1 MYTSLASPPRGTLC
15 VCVWVWMWVCG
26 CVWVCVWV
34 CVGVWVCVCAI
45 GFHHTHSPRGGGK
58 VEWLLLWEWEGGGAS
73 WLSWSS
79 PRGTKH
85 QNDQPPRPT
94 TTMVGDGWVGGLHLS
109 WGGRGLAIAV
119 VQESSAAKTL
129 RGGTCA
135 AGPLRRPWNPSI
147 AGQRDHPLILN
158 CFSLWCRY
166 QGIACGLSPP
176 SRPTRGPEISNN
188 LILNY
193 INVIFPGF
201 SGAAIKAL
209 HWWPFATGSP
219 SRPTRGPEI
228 SNNLLYL
235 FPDSFP

>member
-109 WGGRGLAIAV
+109 WGGGERACHCSCPG
-119 VQESSAAKTL
+119 EL
-129 RGGTCA
+129 RGEDSTRRHVRSRA
-135 AGPLRRPWNPSI
+135 SSQALEPIHRRAKRSPFNFELLFTMVPLSRHCMWPFATLEADSRPRN
-147 AGQRDHPLILN
+147 QQQFNFKLYQCH
-158 CFSLWCRY
+158 FSWLQWCRY
-166 QGIACGLSPP
+166 QGIALVAFRHRVAVEAD
-176 SRPTRGPEISNN
+176 SRPRNQQQFIIS
-188 LILNY
+188 
-193 INVIFPGF
+193 FPG
-201 SGAAIKAL
+201 
-209 HWWPFATGSP
+209 
-219 SRPTRGPEI
+219 
-228 SNNLLYL
+228 
-235 FPDSFP
+235 